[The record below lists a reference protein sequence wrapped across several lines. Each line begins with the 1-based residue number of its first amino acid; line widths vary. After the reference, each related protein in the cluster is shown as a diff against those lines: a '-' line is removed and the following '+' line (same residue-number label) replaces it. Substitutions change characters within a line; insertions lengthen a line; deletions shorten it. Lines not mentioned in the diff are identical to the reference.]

1 MALDPKKAQEY
12 AKANKAAAEATKE
25 NAENAK
31 ELRDRLRD
39 VLSDTRDFASDAK
52 EAAKQVFRSGI
63 AASETAKAF
72 RDVASAAKGITDN
85 YAEVLTGEKDF
96 QSLLK
101 DRERLLKAQNS
112 FNTEYEQFLKEV
124 IDDQETING
133 ILAGTIDPYEALD
146 ANLDNVTED
155 AFRLLE
161 LYQEQNDQLAQEADN
176 MEEIAK
182 RAGVIDSAMRPL
194 GDKAI
199 GLQDMAKGLSDGL
212 NKAGLGDLGGKLGID
227 DALKG
232 TREMA
237 SNLTEGGTKALDFG
251 GKLNL
256 AKGFAKTLGGNLLK
270 ALSPVALIAKSIQE
284 IVKAFNLIDKQ
295 SGEVAKNFGI
305 SYKEANK
312 LVSASADAAAMSGDN
327 LVNTEGVVAAQ
338 TALNKQF
345 GTSVQF
351 AGDFA
356 AEFASIQKR
365 TQLSG
370 EAMGFFASQAQVTG
384 GSMKDQL
391 NSIAGVTQELNHQN
405 GIVLNQKDIQE
416 SIAKTSKANLLTAGR
431 NTKELANQV
440 FQSKLL
446 GVSQSQLEDMGNS
459 LLNFEESIAAEM
471 EAELLTG
478 KQLNLEK
485 ARQAALEGDIA
496 TLASE
501 IRKEVGTAAEFG
513 EMNVIQQTAIAKA
526 VGMTRE
532 EMAAALVEQE
542 NLAALQKAFGKD
554 VTSMSQAQ
562 AEYNKLRAEGLSAE
576 EAAAKLGDKN
586 LANQLE
592 STSQQEKLNAAMSK
606 LTDLFVQI
614 IDPLMPLVD
623 TIMNILEPIFDILG
637 PIFKL
642 IGDISNVIMVTLQPA
657 LASLQAFFDGI
668 SGAMENVK
676 EIFAGVGKVF
686 QGIVTFDFS
695 MVKEGLLDMGKGVI
709 KLLIMPFQTVLDMA
723 FAFLNTIIKGLNYV
737 PFVDIPLIPEYSIA
751 EDLIGLAEGGIVTS
765 PTTALIGEGGEPEAV
780 VPLSKANS
788 MGFGGSNKETNTL
801 LRELISL
808 VKQGG
813 DVTLDG
819 QKVGQAM
826 MLGSYQLQ

>member
-1 MALDPKKAQEY
+1 MALDPKKAREY
-12 AKANKAAAEATKE
+12 AQANKEAAEATKE
-25 NAENAK
+25 NAESAK

-39 VLSDTRDFASDAK
+39 VLSDTRDFATDAK

-133 ILAGTIDPYEALD
+133 ILAGTIDPYDALD

-161 LYQEQNDQLAQEADN
+161 LYQQQNDQLAQEADN
-176 MEEIAK
+176 MAEIAK
-182 RAGVIDSAMRPL
+182 RAGTIDSAMRPL

-212 NKAGLGDLGGKLGID
+212 NKAGLGNLGGKLGID

-237 SNLTEGGTKALDFG
+237 SSLTKGGTQALNMS
-251 GKLNL
+251 GKFKL
-256 AKGFAKTLGGNLLK
+256 AGNFAKMLGGNLLK
-270 ALSPVALIAKSIQE
+270 AVSPAGLIATAIDQV
-284 IVKAFNLIDKQ
+284 VKAFTFLDKT

-305 SYKEANK
+305 SYREAHA
-312 LVSASADAAAMSGDN
+312 LVSEAEDIAALSGDN
-327 LVNTEGVVAAQ
+327 RVNAEGVVAAQ
-338 TALNKQF
+338 VALNKQF

-351 AGDFA
+351 AGEFA

-370 EAMGFFASQAQVTG
+370 EAMSFFASQAQVTG

-391 NSIAGVTQELNHQN
+391 NSIASVTQELNHQN

-416 SIAKTSKANLLTAGR
+416 GIAQASKAQLLTAGR

-440 FQSKLL
+440 FQAKLVGL
-446 GVSQSQLEDMGNS
+446 SMSQLEDVGNS

-485 ARQAALEGDIA
+485 ARQAALEGDMA
-496 TLASE
+496 TLAKE
-501 IRKEVGTAAEFG
+501 ISKQEAIREAFATD
-513 EMNVIQQTAIAKA
+513 NVLAQRSAAKA
-526 VGMTRE
+526 LGMSRNE
-532 EMAAALVEQE
+532 LAEMLDKQQQLEAV
-542 NLAALQKAFGKD
+542 QKAFGKD
-554 VTSMSQAQ
+554 ITSMSEAQ
-562 AEYNKLRAEGLSAE
+562 ARYNELRAEGLSAE
-576 EAAAKLGDKN
+576 EAAEKLGDKN

-592 STSQQEKLNAAMSK
+592 STSQQEKLNDALKK
-606 LTDLFVQI
+606 LTDLFAQLV
-614 IDPLMPLVD
+614 DPLMPLFD
-623 TIMNILEPIFDILG
+623 TLMNILEPVFDILG
-637 PIFKL
+637 VIFKVL
-642 IGDISNVIMVTLQPA
+642 GDVSYVAQMILQPA
-657 LASLQAFFDGI
+657 LAGLQKFFDGI
-668 SGAMENVK
+668 QENMKYVKETFEGIGKVLKGIISLDFGMVVDGIKSIGQGILNMIISSFENVFNAP
-676 EIFAGVGKVF
+676 IAA
-686 QGIVTFDFS
+686 INY
-695 MVKEGLLDMGKGVI
+695 MLD
-709 KLLIMPFQTVLDMA
+709 
-723 FAFLNTIIKGLNYV
+723 YV
-737 PFVDIPLIPEYSIA
+737 PGIGPDAIPYVNLGRVE
-751 EDLIGLAEGGIVTS
+751 LAEGGIVTS
-765 PTTALIGEGGEPEAV
+765 PTNALIGEGGEPEAV

-788 MGFGGSNKETNTL
+788 MGFGGSSEETNTL

-813 DVTLDG
+813 NVTLDG

-826 MLGSYQLQ
+826 MLSSYQLQ